1 MFFKLVK
8 VHLLVSELYI
18 HDVLTLVACLFVDV
32 YTERVIFKFY
42 IKIILQPVQSDLRF
56 LQKYIESPTNT
67 RYTI

>member
-8 VHLLVSELYI
+8 VHLLVSELNI

-32 YTERVIFKFY
+32 YTKCVTFIFTY
-42 IKIILQPVQSDLRF
+42 QIILHPVQSALRF
-56 LQKYIESPTNT
+56 LHKCIESPTNT